1 MDRHLDVEWIKFMT
15 GQKDIYFYLL
25 GPNTLESKTIAE
37 LEKSGVQILQ
47 PLIGSEL
54 EKFLQSCDVLTML
67 YVLNK
72 VTIAA
77 TAQNKLF
84 QYIAAGRPI
93 VSSAM
98 PPSF

>member
-1 MDRHLDVEWIKFMT
+1 
-15 GQKDIYFYLL
+15 
-25 GPNTLESKTIAE
+25 LESKTIAE